1 MEFKLHFNHLC
12 LDVSYLGLY
21 IYEQIPVSL
30 IMYSR

>member
-1 MEFKLHFNHLC
+1 MEFKLHLNHLR
-12 LDVSYLGLY
+12 LDVSYLGLS